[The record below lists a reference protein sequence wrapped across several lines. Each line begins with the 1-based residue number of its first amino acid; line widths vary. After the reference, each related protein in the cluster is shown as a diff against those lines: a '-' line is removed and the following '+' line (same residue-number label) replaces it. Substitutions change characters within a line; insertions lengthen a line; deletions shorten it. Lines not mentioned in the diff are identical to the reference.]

1 VEGLKMHN
9 NIGSKINLFLLY
21 FFLILGAFISIMPF
35 MWLITTS
42 LKPPGKIFSAPLLI
56 PTNFYFRNYVE
67 AWNAAPFARY
77 TLNSTI
83 MSIGIVFLQTLL
95 SAMAGYAFARMKFK
109 YKDLLFIIFLITMM
123 IPESVK
129 IIPNFLTIKTFGW
142 YDTYAALIIP
152 RAVSVFAIFL
162 FRQFFLSIPASIEE
176 AALIDGCGR
185 LRIFFK
191 IVLPISKPV
200 IVTNILFSFLFAWN
214 DFLWPLIV
222 IDSPEMR
229 TIQVGLSYFQGRYGI
244 RWELLSAATIFT
256 ILPSLIVFIIAQKY
270 FIEGIST
277 SGLKE

>member
-1 VEGLKMHN
+1 MSN

-42 LKPPGKIFSAPLLI
+42 LKPPGTIFSAPLLI

-77 TLNSTI
+77 TLNSAI
-83 MSIGIVFLQTLL
+83 MSIGIVFLQTLF

-109 YKDLLFIIFLITMM
+109 FKDLLFIIFLVTMM

-162 FRQFFLSIPASIEE
+162 FRQFFLSIPTSIEE

-244 RWELLSAATIFT
+244 RWELLSAATIFA